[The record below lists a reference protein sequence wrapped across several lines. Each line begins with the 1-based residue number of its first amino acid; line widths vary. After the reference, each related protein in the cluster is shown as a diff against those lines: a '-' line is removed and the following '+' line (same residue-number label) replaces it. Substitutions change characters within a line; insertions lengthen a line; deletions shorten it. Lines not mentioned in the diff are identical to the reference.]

1 MTQSIQI
8 YCKDNIKL
16 SATLYQPQGQVKA
29 GIIINSA
36 TAVKQSYYANFA
48 QYLSQQGFLV
58 VTYDYRGIGLSKLG
72 EGLDNVFTM
81 QQWGEYDLAA
91 VIDWST
97 EQYPQLKWHCLGHS
111 VGGQIIGFAANN
123 TELSSVLCISSQSG
137 YWGHWRKLLKTRM
150 FATWHLL
157 IPLLV
162 KLTGQIPGRFIG
174 GEDLPGGIAKQWAYW
189 GRHKDYIVDD
199 EAQPIRK
206 GFEQVTCDMKFII
219 IADDEQFA
227 PASAVKA
234 LASFYQH
241 ADVRLE
247 TIEAKQA
254 NLKAIGHFGYF
265 KQRQDPSLWNIAV
278 DWLTRH

>member
-16 SATLYQPQGQVKA
+16 SATLYQPQGQAKA

-111 VGGQIIGFAANN
+111 VGGQIIGFA
-123 TELSSVLCISSQSG
+123 
-137 YWGHWRKLLKTRM
+137 
-150 FATWHLL
+150 
-157 IPLLV
+157 
-162 KLTGQIPGRFIG
+162 
-174 GEDLPGGIAKQWAYW
+174 
-189 GRHKDYIVDD
+189 
-199 EAQPIRK
+199 
-206 GFEQVTCDMKFII
+206 II
-219 IADDEQFA
+219 
-227 PASAVKA
+227 
-234 LASFYQH
+234 
-241 ADVRLE
+241 
-247 TIEAKQA
+247 
-254 NLKAIGHFGYF
+254 YF
-265 KQRQDPSLWNIAV
+265 CYKY
-278 DWLTRH
+278 